1 MMELARPDGPVSNLS
16 VSPDNRFLVYIGSTG
31 GGPVPHGIFLQPLD
45 GGHARD
51 LTGDTLDRMIAD
63 YAWAGDGSILAV
75 AADGFGDR
83 LVCISM
89 DGLVRTQKTF
99 PDQSIVA
106 FDVAGSVIAYV
117 GGSAVDPQ
125 ELWIADGSDE
135 RQVSHLNDDF
145 TTLIEP
151 ELIHYVA
158 ADGIDIEAALFTP
171 EKMSR
176 PRRGWKT
183 VLLIHGGPSG
193 RWMHRINDWA
203 QLLVARGYAVLAPN
217 IRGSIG
223 YGLDFIRSNRHDWG
237 GADYRDAI
245 AGIDYLI
252 ERGIT
257 DPEKSPWR
265 AGLMAAT
272 CPLGQSLKRTASRP
286 RSSALR

>member
-1 MMELARPDGPVSNLS
+1 M
-16 VSPDNRFLVYIGSTG
+16 SPDNRFLVYIGSTG

-45 GGHARD
+45 GGHERD